1 MSATHIPTTITY
13 EQMMALFQET
23 REQFRESREQFR
35 ESREQFRETREQIAE
50 TTQQMRET
58 DRRGQEIDRR
68 LADTVRIVQATDRQI
83 KKTNK
88 KVGELTGSMGK
99 VIERM
104 VAGRN
109 IIKQFHDLGYII
121 SSHSRNKTFG
131 EDLPDGNQGEIDL
144 FLENGEIAILIEV
157 KTTLK
162 AKNVGKLK
170 DKLERFR
177 READSKG
184 DKRRF
189 IGAVAGAVV
198 EGDAEEIAH
207 ENGMYVIV
215 QSGKA
220 VEILPTPEGFVAR
233 QW

>member
-1 MSATHIPTTITY
+1 MA
-13 EQMMALFQET
+13 EQALTFEGMMALFSRNAEEL
-23 REQFRESREQFR
+23 REERRESDQRFEARLQASAAEFDR
-35 ESREQFRETREQIAE
+35 RMAE
-50 TTQQMRET
+50 TNRV
-58 DRRGQEIDRR
+58 
-68 LADTVRIVQATDRQI
+68 L
-83 KKTNK
+83 KKTTEE
-88 KVGELTGSMGK
+88 VGKLGNSMGK

-104 VAGRN
+104 VSGRN
-109 IIKQFHDLGYII
+109 IIKQFHDLGYMI

-162 AKNVGKLK
+162 TKNVRKLK
-170 DKLERFR
+170 DKLEKFR

-198 EGDAEEIAH
+198 EGDAKEVAH

-220 VEILPTPEGFVAR
+220 MEILPTPEGFEA
-233 QW
+233 WEW

>member
-1 MSATHIPTTITY
+1 MS
-13 EQMMALFQET
+13 EQPLTFEGILELF
-23 REQFRESREQFR
+23 RRS
-35 ESREQFRETREQIAE
+35 
-50 TTQQMRET
+50 
-58 DRRGQEIDRR
+58 DRRSKREFRKSAAEFDRR
-68 LADTVRIVQATDRQI
+68 LRESAADFDRRMLEQKAEYDRISKA
-83 KKTNK
+83 TNK
-88 KVGELTGSMGK
+88 RIGDLTESMGR

-104 VAGRN
+104 VSGRN

-162 AKNVGKLK
+162 AKNVGSLK
-170 DKLERFR
+170 DKLEKFR

-198 EGDAEEIAH
+198 EGDAKEVAH

-220 VEILPTPEGFVAR
+220 MEILPVPEGFQAR
-233 QW
+233 EW